1 MGKTYIPVGDGAKKE
16 SPDPGGSFAR
26 EGIIDLILVERRI
39 VVSKGCP
46 CNFGSQK
53 DRKLKREI

>member
-16 SPDPGGSFAR
+16 SPDPGGSFAEKGYR
-26 EGIIDLILVERRI
+26 YNFSGTSDCGV
-39 VVSKGCP
+39 KGCP
-46 CNFGSQK
+46 CNFGSQN